1 MREVE
6 QTTGRELEGR
16 PEGMEGG
23 EQAGGPE
30 GGMRAGRGSGAQI
43 RVRGHRACRV
53 VPPCPGLTLGGR
65 QAEHDHARDRAVL
78 QDRPRL
84 QNLCG
89 ERGTQGPA
97 AAPSPLS
104 LPPRPRHHLDSAGP
118 HGPRGHNHSDSRGL
132 TVAGMC
138 RGGCGRP
145 ARGHWRGSG
154 RTEGPEAV
162 TGSQSLI
169 PPPHPARPVA
179 LGPSLLPDFSE
190 VIPATRLR

>member
-1 MREVE
+1 
-6 QTTGRELEGR
+6 
-16 PEGMEGG
+16 MEGG
-23 EQAGGPE
+23 EGHTAAPGQAGGTE
-30 GGMRAGRGSGAQI
+30 GGMRAGRGSRAQI
-43 RVRGHRACRV
+43 WVQGCRACRA

-65 QAEHDHARDRAVL
+65 QAEHDHAGDRAVL

-89 ERGTQGPA
+89 EGGTQGPA
-97 AAPSPLS
+97 AALSPPP

-118 HGPRGHNHSDSRGL
+118 HGPRGHNHSDSPGL

-154 RTEGPEAV
+154 RTAGPEDV

-169 PPPHPARPVA
+169 PSPHPTRPVA
-179 LGPSLLPDFSE
+179 LGPLLLPDFSE
-190 VIPATRLR
+190 VIPATRLL